1 MRSAMVGLLLMLFAI
16 AFGITGAIWVG
27 IRLGGWGL
35 AVMVGVALGLLIAL
49 ALAWRISRPDPYGAS
64 FRQGSY
70 PGWTLGGPGIEGYT
84 REGGY
89 GFSGWPGGIG
99 VPGRERLGMP
109 FGFPFP
115 GIPWVSWIAWI
126 PGLYP
131 TPPAAGPREWPFLP
145 PPSPRRFT
153 VIGEEEEE

>member
-35 AVMVGVALGLLIAL
+35 AVMVGVVIGILVAL
-49 ALAWRISRPDPYGAS
+49 ALAWRMSRPDPHGV
-64 FRQGSY
+64 FLRQGSY
-70 PGWTLGGPGIEGYT
+70 PGWTWSGPGIEGYPLL
-84 REGGY
+84 
-89 GFSGWPGGIG
+89 GWSNGIG
-99 VPGRERLGMP
+99 VPGRERSGAS
-109 FGFPFP
+109 FGFPFL
-115 GIPWVSWIAWI
+115 GIPWVSWVTWI

-131 TPPAAGPREWPFLP
+131 TSPAAGQKEWPFLP
-145 PPSPRRFT
+145 PASPRRFT